1 MNESTSNNKDG
12 KNYIIADFTAG
23 EDQFEF
29 DQNIITALS
38 HTETELIII
47 KEKTNETK
55 ESVSLLTPNCDKLD
69 YILAASSGALC
80 GVVDIFLI
88 GKPGETPIG
97 DITDNWF
104 GNRTKDFAKLCGWKN
119 ADDNTLLSAI
129 KYLEQKFKI
138 PYDQSVI
145 HGAAKE
151 VFDITPRNHHF
162 KSLGHNPTLLGLFF
176 SVLDQFGDKFGP
188 ISDFISNGELITLEE
203 TGDKFELRG
212 HNVLSKFFCAFVNW
226 FGHLISDMTGSSQS
240 KGRGMGIPSPLW
252 SWSNDIVA
260 IKSKL
265 RIPISDFD
273 KSFNEMALQLFNE
286 GYDARFQSAQ
296 MIPVF
301 INEMIVRVLYATRRI
316 IKYFT
321 ITPKE
326 EFSFSQMWKMCEPF
340 SNATIKRV
348 LTVAH
353 GSFCLVDFCDASIR
367 AVVTGNGVLN
377 ISEFFLRLNIAGVGR
392 FTISLYGEVKRS
404 RKRIAENDTLLY
416 YSREQLI
423 VENYIEGLKHLSDMY
438 DDCLLL
444 TFVDDLKKSDLYLQA
459 FEKTVHLAEK
469 RKVPDEKVLKTK
481 KDIDNYF
488 NRGK

>member
-326 EFSFSQMWKMCEPF
+326 E
-340 SNATIKRV
+340 
-348 LTVAH
+348 
-353 GSFCLVDFCDASIR
+353 
-367 AVVTGNGVLN
+367 
-377 ISEFFLRLNIAGVGR
+377 
-392 FTISLYGEVKRS
+392 
-404 RKRIAENDTLLY
+404 
-416 YSREQLI
+416 
-423 VENYIEGLKHLSDMY
+423 
-438 DDCLLL
+438 
-444 TFVDDLKKSDLYLQA
+444 
-459 FEKTVHLAEK
+459 
-469 RKVPDEKVLKTK
+469 
-481 KDIDNYF
+481 
-488 NRGK
+488 